1 MIPKKTILFCLV
13 LLILPMAFAT
23 VGYDLNTCQ
32 DDNSFGAMGNCL
44 VRGAFGGDYMFF
56 AIIFLL
62 VTAMFMWQA
71 KAPMGAALVL
81 GVTTI
86 FMLSPFLGNV
96 YTALLNLFLLVL
108 GAMVGIM
115 IIRFV
120 R

>member
-1 MIPKKTILFCLV
+1 
-13 LLILPMAFAT
+13 
-23 VGYDLNTCQ
+23 
-32 DDNSFGAMGNCL
+32 
-44 VRGAFGGDYMFF
+44 
-56 AIIFLL
+56 
-62 VTAMFMWQA
+62 MFMWQA
-71 KAPMGAALVL
+71 NAPMGAALVL